1 MKLRTLAGVLL
12 ATLFLSACDDTT
24 NDIGISLV
32 NNMDN
37 LNISTDTFTVST
49 RSIVAD
55 SVLSRTTTGFLGR
68 IKDPETGNFITG
80 NFMTQFHVLES
91 YTFPDKDKIVSK
103 KDGKIICDSC
113 YIRLSY
119 NTFFGDS
126 LAVMKVRAHEMDK
139 PMLEDQKYYSNFDP
153 ISKGYVSTDRL
164 KADVMYTTSD
174 LSVTKS
180 NINKKRITIPLNEE
194 YIDRNGNK
202 YNNIGSYLMNTYYEH
217 PEYFKNSITFI
228 RNVIPGFYFESI
240 GGLGSIAYIERTQLA
255 INFRFQEGDSVAS
268 TSAVFSGTEEVLQT
282 SKLTNSKD
290 VLEELAADNSCTYLK
305 SPAGIFTEM
314 TIPVDDILKGH
325 INDSITTAK
334 VVITRINDEKSNK
347 YALPVP
353 KMILMI
359 PADSLY
365 TFFENNHVTNNRTSY
380 TSTLSTSNNTY
391 TFTNI
396 GNLISYMNANRHSSN
411 WNKVVLIP
419 VVETKNSSGSTTKII
434 HDMTLR
440 STRLVGGEDN
450 KDNPIKIS
458 VIYSKFN

>member
-1 MKLRTLAGVLL
+1 
-12 ATLFLSACDDTT
+12 
-24 NDIGISLV
+24 
-32 NNMDN
+32 
-37 LNISTDTFTVST
+37 
-49 RSIVAD
+49 
-55 SVLSRTTTGFLGR
+55 
-68 IKDPETGNFITG
+68 
-80 NFMTQFHVLES
+80 
-91 YTFPDKDKIVSK
+91 
-103 KDGKIICDSC
+103 
-113 YIRLSY
+113 
-119 NTFFGDS
+119 
-126 LAVMKVRAHEMDK
+126 MKVRAHEMDK

-255 INFRFQEGDSVAS
+255 IDFRFLEGDSIAS

-325 INDSITTAK
+325 INDSI
-334 VVITRINDEKSNK
+334 S
-347 YALPVP
+347 
-353 KMILMI
+353 
-359 PADSLY
+359 PA
-365 TFFENNHVTNNRTSY
+365 
-380 TSTLSTSNNTY
+380 
-391 TFTNI
+391 
-396 GNLISYMNANRHSSN
+396 
-411 WNKVVLIP
+411 
-419 VVETKNSSGSTTKII
+419 
-434 HDMTLR
+434 
-440 STRLVGGEDN
+440 
-450 KDNPIKIS
+450 
-458 VIYSKFN
+458 

>member
-1 MKLRTLAGVLL
+1 MKLRTLAGILL

-91 YTFPDKDKIVSK
+91 YTFPDKDKIASK

-139 PMLEDQKYYSNFDP
+139 PMLEDQKYYSN
-153 ISKGYVSTDRL
+153 
-164 KADVMYTTSD
+164 
-174 LSVTKS
+174 
-180 NINKKRITIPLNEE
+180 INKKRITIPLNEE

-217 PEYFKNSITFI
+217 PEYFKN
-228 RNVIPGFYFESI
+228 
-240 GGLGSIAYIERTQLA
+240 
-255 INFRFQEGDSVAS
+255 
-268 TSAVFSGTEEVLQT
+268 
-282 SKLTNSKD
+282 
-290 VLEELAADNSCTYLK
+290 
-305 SPAGIFTEM
+305 
-314 TIPVDDILKGH
+314 
-325 INDSITTAK
+325 
-334 VVITRINDEKSNK
+334 
-347 YALPVP
+347 
-353 KMILMI
+353 
-359 PADSLY
+359 
-365 TFFENNHVTNNRTSY
+365 
-380 TSTLSTSNNTY
+380 
-391 TFTNI
+391 
-396 GNLISYMNANRHSSN
+396 
-411 WNKVVLIP
+411 
-419 VVETKNSSGSTTKII
+419 
-434 HDMTLR
+434 
-440 STRLVGGEDN
+440 
-450 KDNPIKIS
+450 
-458 VIYSKFN
+458 